1 MQLCHTISHLCGII
15 STVAVMSDSGISH
28 SSSELEADAL
38 IVIVVAAD
46 GLHLGVVAQ

>member
-1 MQLCHTISHLCGII
+1 LCGII

-38 IVIVVAAD
+38 VVIVAAAAGLRQSIVA
-46 GLHLGVVAQ
+46 H